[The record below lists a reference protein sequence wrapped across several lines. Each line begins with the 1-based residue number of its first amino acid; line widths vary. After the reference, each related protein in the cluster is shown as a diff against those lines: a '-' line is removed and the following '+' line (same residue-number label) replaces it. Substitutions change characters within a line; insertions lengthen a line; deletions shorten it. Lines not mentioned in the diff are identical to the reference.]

1 MLHNIFSKKN
11 FLKTIN
17 RRPLLYLIIL
27 IIGEFY
33 LWNADNTDKTDER
46 RVFHTSSNL
55 IVSIKIIQQA
65 LASLLDNNQSYF
77 PNRQKN

>member
-33 LWNADNTDKTDER
+33 LWHADDTDKTDER
-46 RVFHTSSNL
+46 RVFLFSMRM
-55 IVSIKIIQQA
+55 III
-65 LASLLDNNQSYF
+65 
-77 PNRQKN
+77 R